1 MVRFTDVLRS
11 GSRSR
16 KLFAVPNDKVVRS
29 KKMSAFAA
37 SHPTKLTTARTYSL
51 SRRRQLCAIAEIQ
64 SSKNPRV
71 KFARALLLRRQ
82 REKTDKILLEG
93 QRLIKDALEAGTKP
107 HSLFYTLQAM
117 ENETTNKVI
126 HQNMKQQGADNVC
139 VSDNVLASIS
149 DTIHPQVC
157 CIYYHFTCK

>member
-1 MVRFTDVLRS
+1 
-11 GSRSR
+11 
-16 KLFAVPNDKVVRS
+16 
-29 KKMSAFAA
+29 MSAFAA
-37 SHPTKLTTARTYSL
+37 SHPVKLTTTKTSTL
-51 SRRRQLCAIAEIQ
+51 SRRRRFCAIAEIQ

-107 HSLFYTLQAM
+107 HSLFYTRQAM
-117 ENETTNKVI
+117 EYETTNKLI
-126 HQNMKQQGADNVC
+126 HQNMRQQGADDVC
-139 VSDNVLASIS
+139 VSDKVLTSIS

-157 CIYYHFTCK
+157 SIYYYVYVEVSLVILCI